1 MLNIKT
7 ILFFIFASFFFAH
20 AYAQQDADHL
30 TTLLKNMHGMQAHFT
45 QSILDKNGNVMQTNS
60 GKMALQRPN
69 QFRWEVTKP
78 IRQLIV
84 TNGKQLWIYD
94 PDLEQVTIR
103 KLVKAAGE
111 TPAMLLSDEN
121 LALTHEFSVKPLK
134 KIKAITWY
142 LLIPK
147 DKSSVISQL
156 KLGFKENEIRG
167 MQIEDH
173 LGHLTQI
180 EFSQVKSNKPVE
192 AALFNFKPPAH
203 VDVINETK
211 SSS

>member
-1 MLNIKT
+1 MLKIKS
-7 ILFFIFASFFFAH
+7 ILVFISVLFFTTLH
-20 AYAQQDADHL
+20 AETAENL
-30 TTLLKNMHGMQAHFT
+30 TLLLKNMHGMQASFT
-45 QSILDKNGNVMQTNS
+45 QSILDKNGKVMQTNS
-60 GKMALQRPN
+60 GRMALHRPN
-69 QFRWEVTKP
+69 QFRWEVIKP

-134 KIKAITWY
+134 KINSVQWF
-142 LLIPK
+142 LLVPK
-147 DKSSVISQL
+147 DKGSVISQL
-156 KLGFKENEIRG
+156 KLGFKENQIQG

-180 EFSQVKSNKPVE
+180 EFSQVKFNKPI
-192 AALFNFKPPAH
+192 ATSLFNFKPPAN

-211 SSS
+211 S